1 MGFSQTCHLE
11 GQQGSGRSLA
21 GFLSP
26 WQNNSRTLYVISS
39 SVPLFFGF
47 LLIDACLFSVSYL
60 PYIQLERFPH
70 QRNLMQCYMDQLLFI
85 SQTTHRL
92 KIHIWL
98 ILHFA
103 GRNFTSYMDS
113 DKNIFMSKM
122 PCTTNELKNPR
133 EPVCARNTKPKTKA
147 PDCV

>member
-70 QRNLMQCYMDQLLFI
+70 QRNLLQCYMDQLLFI

-98 ILHFA
+98 ILSCGPLGWMVQCHQS
-103 GRNFTSYMDS
+103 GQGSKIYLGPSVLKLSS
-113 DKNIFMSKM
+113 D
-122 PCTTNELKNPR
+122 
-133 EPVCARNTKPKTKA
+133 PV
-147 PDCV
+147 

>member
-70 QRNLMQCYMDQLLFI
+70 QRNLLQCYMDQLLFI
-85 SQTTHRL
+85 SQTTQRL

-122 PCTTNELKNPR
+122 PCTTNELKNPS
-133 EPVCARNTKPKTKA
+133 EPVCARNKKPKTKT